1 MGWPNHTPMGQIF
14 SALHLQDEIIL
25 TCQTRLS
32 DPSLP
37 ALSRIMYDLVL
48 AHAQLDRVNH
58 AHGLFRNFVL
68 ADGTGKGANANAKL
82 NNLNAA
88 WGNVQTA
95 HALVMMPAPALG
107 ELQSALQGIDHGG
120 GGGILPA

>member
-1 MGWPNHTPMGQIF
+1 MFWPNHTPTGQIF

-25 TCQTRLS
+25 NCQTRLS
-32 DPSLP
+32 DPSMP
-37 ALSRIMYDLVL
+37 ALSRVMYDLIL

-58 AHGLFRNFVL
+58 SHGLLRTFVL
-68 ADGTGKGANANAKL
+68 ADGTGKGANANAKR

-88 WGNVQTA
+88 WNNVQTA
-95 HALVMMPAPALG
+95 HALVMLAAPTLA

-120 GGGILPA
+120 GGGILPS